1 MLVFPLFHCVPTNLT
16 LIDVNNFIFVIQS
29 QSSLLFWFF
38 LYTIQFG
45 YWYYEFIVTE
55 NVHDQDPREICNKDQ
70 WS

>member
-1 MLVFPLFHCVPTNLT
+1 MLVFPLFHCVPTILT
-16 LIDVNNFIFVIQS
+16 LIDINDFIIVIQS

-38 LYTIQFG
+38 LYIIQLG

-55 NVHDQDPREICNKDQ
+55 NVHDQDPPEICNKDQ

>member
-1 MLVFPLFHCVPTNLT
+1 MT
-16 LIDVNNFIFVIQS
+16 S
-29 QSSLLFWFF
+29 YLLYKVKVVYFFGVF
-38 LYTIQFG
+38 LYSIQLG